1 ARSARSARPTRST
14 RAARAARTARA
25 TGTAR
30 AARALPAGAGLTLA
44 LVLLGVLR
52 ALLAVLGHGRLA
64 QAGTLPLGEQH
75 PRVEHDLLALLHALL
90 DLGHLVVAQADLHL
104 ARLRLALLVQDV
116 DPAGAAHVGPAQ
128 DGLDRH
134 RQAVVVVAVGEDG
147 HLGAHARLQ
156 PRQVLVD

>member
-1 ARSARSARPTRST
+1 MSRTRTTEGIGGLHRRAGCQPASRTAGWQLLRSLRSALRRPTRGARDLAAGGALRPGALAARSARSARPTRST

-75 PRVEHDLLALLHALL
+75 P
-90 DLGHLVVAQADLHL
+90 
-104 ARLRLALLVQDV
+104 
-116 DPAGAAHVGPAQ
+116 
-128 DGLDRH
+128 
-134 RQAVVVVAVGEDG
+134 
-147 HLGAHARLQ
+147 
-156 PRQVLVD
+156 